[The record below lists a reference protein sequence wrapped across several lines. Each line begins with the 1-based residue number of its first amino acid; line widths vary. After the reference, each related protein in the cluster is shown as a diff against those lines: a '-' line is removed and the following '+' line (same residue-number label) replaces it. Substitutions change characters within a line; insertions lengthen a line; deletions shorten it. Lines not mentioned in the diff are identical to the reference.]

1 MSFFIASTWDLEPPR
16 DLGKSVLQVDSYD
29 PIKREVDD
37 KRAELNQ
44 QKPEDQNI
52 LLPYNVFQTKKPKHT
67 STEKN
72 KIVELK

>member
-1 MSFFIASTWDLEPPR
+1 MDPPR
-16 DLGKSVLQVDSYD
+16 DVGKSVLQVDSYD

-37 KRAELNQ
+37 RRAEKNH
-44 QKPEDQNI
+44 QKSEEPI
-52 LLPYNVFQTKKPKHT
+52 TILPYNVFQTKKPKHT